1 MLFES
6 DNWWNPQSIDVPMWK
21 STGKQGLSIWFEKD
35 VCEQGLIRQHE
46 VINARGLGGVFGS
59 LQRNSTTTYFSI
71 NQSIMARFHRSSLSV
86 TIAVVTCDETE
97 NNHNTF
103 D

>member
-1 MLFES
+1 MPEDLVGF
-6 DNWWNPQSIDVPMWK
+6 
-21 STGKQGLSIWFEKD
+21 
-35 VCEQGLIRQHE
+35 
-46 VINARGLGGVFGS
+46 FGS

-86 TIAVVTCDETE
+86 TIAVVTCDETG